1 MWGYCDTS
9 CSWWFL
15 RGVLELSR
23 HRIAYLSLMGR
34 GNLVIC
40 GSLQQPGHHGL
51 LRCLSLWW
59 QQHFM
64 VVSRSSKC
72 HPTLLHP
79 LLNEVRMWIGLRL
92 TSLDADVSFVVRTGQ
107 PKTPDASRLPVLET
121 PLIQWFMDVWWAIQA
136 IHGIFFHDFY
146 SDFMEYEW
154 IWMGYILWC
163 HKTWLAGTLFGD
175 TRGYPHE
182 YPHCVFPLMVDFRS
196 QFSIILPLLMVISQ
210 FLIVSILLTPIRIL
224 ESIWWYS
231 N

>member
-1 MWGYCDTS
+1 
-9 CSWWFL
+9 
-15 RGVLELSR
+15 
-23 HRIAYLSLMGR
+23 MGR

-72 HPTLLHP
+72 HPTFLHP

-121 PLIQWFMDVWWAIQA
+121 PLIQWFMDVWWAI
-136 IHGIFFHDFY
+136 HGFFFHDFY
-146 SDFMEYEW
+146 SDFMGLWMDMNGIYPLVSSNMACWDTLPGFAVWGHQRVSPW
-154 IWMGYILWC
+154 ISPL
-163 HKTWLAGTLFGD
+163 H
-175 TRGYPHE
+175 
-182 YPHCVFPLMVDFRS
+182 FPSYGWF
-196 QFSIILPLLMVISQ
+196 
-210 FLIVSILLTPIRIL
+210 
-224 ESIWWYS
+224 
-231 N
+231 